1 MNYVQFHVGDWDSST
16 RLLSPLEKGVYI
28 DLLMLYYAVERP
40 LMRSECERIAR
51 AYTDVEK
58 QALEYVLD
66 RFFMVD
72 DDSYRHK
79 RCDLEIEKIRAKSE
93 KAASSAKARWDRAK
107 ANSQHR
113 EKKVS
118 DVQEECGQYAIED
131 ETHMQEECDR
141 NANAML
147 TSNQEPITINT
158 QEKVEKEAKKS
169 KREPTVSFP
178 DELPDEW
185 RTAAL
190 SIRRDIT
197 PERVFLKLRGRY
209 APTTT
214 KKTVGNWRKIFLG
227 WIGREYPESSQ
238 SKTTVPDHKN
248 THIRFDEDYYADAK
262 KPDGSIDW
270 GI

>member
-1 MNYVQFHVGDWDSST
+1 MHYYTHNIGEFAAKTRFLTPEQIGIYVILKDEYFANGMRIACD
-16 RLLSPLEKGVYI
+16 RIANLMPLE
-28 DLLMLYYAVERP
+28 
-40 LMRSECERIAR
+40 CETSLRI
-51 AYTDVEK
+51 
-58 QALEYVLD
+58 VLK
-66 RFFMVD
+66 RFFTERDGFYVCQEFD
-72 DDSYRHK
+72 EELASFKDRGSINAENAKK
-79 RCDLEIEKIRAKSE
+79 RWAKKRVASE
-93 KAASSAKARWDRAK
+93 LS
-107 ANSQHR
+107 ANSCESHAN
-113 EKKVS
+113 VS
-118 DVQEECGQYAIED
+118 EAHAKPC
-131 ETHMQEECDR
+131 
-141 NANAML
+141 L
-147 TSNQEPITINT
+147 TNNQEPITNNQEPVEVAA
-158 QEKVEKEAKKS
+158 QEKVEKEAKRS

-214 KKTVGNWRKIFLG
+214 KKTMGNWRKIFLG